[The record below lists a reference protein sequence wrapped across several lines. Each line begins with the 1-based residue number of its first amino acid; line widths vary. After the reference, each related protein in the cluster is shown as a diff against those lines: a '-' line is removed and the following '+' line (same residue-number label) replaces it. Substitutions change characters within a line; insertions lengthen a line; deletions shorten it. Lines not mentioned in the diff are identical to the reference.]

1 MSIQAIIFDLDG
13 LMVDSE
19 SLAKQAWQRVL
30 ARYGHELD
38 RDTIDALFGLRLAD
52 SSRLVKNKFELAL
65 SAEQVAAEKNDLFMA
80 MLAGNL
86 HPMPGLYELLKA
98 VDERNLARAVA
109 TSSKGDYASV
119 ALETIGVDG
128 FAAVITADLVQEG
141 KPAPDTYLAAAKALD
156 LPPSACLALEDS
168 PNGVRAAQA
177 AGMRCVAVPNAM
189 TAAMDLSAADW
200 LFHSLG
206 AVADHLEMLI
216 HGVQ

>member
-1 MSIQAIIFDLDG
+1 MSVQAIIFDLDG

-19 SLAKQAWQRVL
+19 SLAKQAWRKVL
-30 ARYGHELD
+30 DRYGHELD
-38 RDTIDALFGLRLAD
+38 NDTIDALFGLRLAD
-52 SSRLVKNKFELAL
+52 SSRLVKLKFGLPL
-65 SAEQVAAEKNDLFMA
+65 SAEQVAAEKNHLFMA

-98 VDERNLARAVA
+98 VDERNLTRAVA
-109 TSSKGDYASV
+109 TSSNRDYASV

-128 FAAVITADLVQEG
+128 FSAVITADLVQEG
-141 KPAPDTYLAAAKALD
+141 KPAPDIYLAAAKALA

-200 LFHSLG
+200 HFHSLR
-206 AVADHLEMLI
+206 AVAGHLDVLI
-216 HGVQ
+216 HGV

>member
-1 MSIQAIIFDLDG
+1 MSVQAIIFDLDG

-19 SLAKQAWQRVL
+19 SLAKQAWRKVL
-30 ARYGHELD
+30 DRYGHELD
-38 RDTIDALFGLRLAD
+38 NDTIDALFGLRLAD
-52 SSRLVKNKFELAL
+52 SSRLVKLKFGLPL
-65 SAEQVAAEKNDLFMA
+65 SAEQVAAEKNHLFMA

-98 VDERNLARAVA
+98 VDERNLTRAVA
-109 TSSKGDYASV
+109 TSSNRDYASV

-128 FAAVITADLVQEG
+128 FSAVITADLVQEG
-141 KPAPDTYLAAAKALD
+141 KPAPDIYLAAAKALA

-177 AGMRCVAVPNAM
+177 AGMPCVAIPNAM

-200 LFHSLG
+200 HFHSLQ
-206 AVADHLEMLI
+206 AVAGHLDVLI
-216 HGVQ
+216 HGV